1 MRLILRR
8 LPCTLRLALQRNVW
22 PNFVYLDGMSDAC
35 RQRAFTDFM
44 RPVTGG
50 PSAISGHTYSP
61 PFEPPWIAF
70 PDYPMFSMGFRMGGG
85 ETYMRA
91 FMGWYSAANTDE
103 RAEFQKAHPEP
114 DRYQGYYETIDD
126 LIPRKLTK

>member
-1 MRLILRR
+1 MRFILRR
-8 LPCTLRLALQRNVW
+8 LPSSLRLALQRNLW
-22 PNFVYLDGMSDAC
+22 PDFVYLEGMSDAC
-35 RQRAFTDFM
+35 RQRAFIDFM
-44 RPVTGG
+44 KPVSGG
-50 PSAISGHTYSP
+50 ESAISCHAYGP

-70 PDYPMFSMGFRMGGG
+70 PDYPMFSLGFRMGGG
-85 ETYMRA
+85 ETYMKA

-114 DRYQGYYETIDD
+114 GRYQGYYETIDD